1 MVGKAAKEAMA
12 MIRPPPSLRSHY
24 LTRIRILP
32 PAHLP
37 ASFYTNRFGCAL
49 LIKVNRLGFHEWLQ
63 ALEGM
68 VFMAQWGYS
77 CKRKLKENANRSVRM

>member
-32 PAHLP
+32 PPHIP
-37 ASFYTNRFGCAL
+37 PSFYTNPFGCEL
-49 LIKVNRLGFHEWLQ
+49 LIKVNPLGFHEWLQ
-63 ALEGM
+63 VWGRGAEHLHHLETILRR
-68 VFMAQWGYS
+68 VTVEVIVEVA
-77 CKRKLKENANRSVRM
+77 